1 MFVVGLT
8 GGIGSGK
15 STVTALFA
23 KHHVPII
30 DADVVAHD
38 LTQPNQPAFT
48 QIVQHFGN
56 KILLQDGTLNRSA
69 LRQLIF
75 TDTTQR
81 LWLEGLL
88 HPLIQHDM
96 EEQIKAL
103 SSPYCIAVV
112 PLLFEVEC
120 YSFINRILV
129 IDSPEKAQIARVV
142 ARDQVKPA
150 QIEAILKT
158 QAAREDRVAR
168 AHDVITNDGDM
179 ANLVPQVDKLHQMY
193 LRISGEDKTQL

>member
-1 MFVVGLT
+1 MLVIGLT

-23 KHHVPII
+23 KHNVPII
-30 DADVVAHD
+30 DADKVSRD

-56 KILLQDGTLNRSA
+56 HILLPDGTLDRSR
-69 LRQLIF
+69 LRRFIF

-81 LWLEGLL
+81 LWLEELL
-88 HPLIQHDM
+88 HPLIQTDM
-96 EEQIKAL
+96 EQQIKAL
-103 SSPYCIAVV
+103 STPYCIAVV

-129 IDSPEKAQIARVV
+129 VDAPEQAQIARVV
-142 ARDQVKPA
+142 ARDQA
-150 QIEAILKT
+150 AATETEAILKS
-158 QAAREDRVAR
+158 QASRKDRVAR

-179 ANLVPQVDKLHQMY
+179 ANLVPQVEKLHQLY
-193 LRISGEDKTQL
+193 LHLSSESKL